1 MMHSRN
7 LLFMISSYCS
17 LKLRSLCMCLGK
29 NHIFRKYSHLYEIKD
44 QWYIMA
50 LCIVMMTT
58 HEHAQSAFNKPSYVS
73 MINGLNLIEVKGR
86 DGNLYIREPSNIYN
100 IARYLAFY
108 VLIRYFFHKIGFG
121 LHMGR
126 LLASLRI

>member
-17 LKLRSLCMCLGK
+17 LKLLSLCMCLGK

-44 QWYIMA
+44 QWYIIT

-58 HEHAQSAFNKPSYVS
+58 HKHTQSAFKKPSYVS
-73 MINGLNLIEVKGR
+73 MINGLN
-86 DGNLYIREPSNIYN
+86 
-100 IARYLAFY
+100 
-108 VLIRYFFHKIGFG
+108 YFN
-121 LHMGR
+121 R
-126 LLASLRI
+126 S

>member
-1 MMHSRN
+1 
-7 LLFMISSYCS
+7 
-17 LKLRSLCMCLGK
+17 
-29 NHIFRKYSHLYEIKD
+29 
-44 QWYIMA
+44 MA
-50 LCIVMMTT
+50 LI
-58 HEHAQSAFNKPSYVS
+58 
-73 MINGLNLIEVKGR
+73 ILIEVKGR

-108 VLIRYFFHKIGFG
+108 VLIRYFLHKIGFG